1 MKIRYLKFKS
11 WLLTLAAAALGI
23 SCTESAVEYGTPE
36 ATYHV
41 KGTVSDPDGKPIP
54 GIEVNHY
61 GHPYDTTDPQGAYAF
76 TLKSAFPS
84 LPIDNVTFA
93 DIDSTENG
101 SYQDTTV
108 SIPTADVPLSGGN
121 RHWYEGQGDINY
133 DITLNPKNN
142 DK

>member
-1 MKIRYLKFKS
+1 MKKGYLKFKS

-23 SCTESAVEYGTPE
+23 SCTECAVEYGTPE

-41 KGTVSDPDGKPIP
+41 KGTVSDPDGRPIP

-76 TLKSAFPS
+76 TLKGAFPS

-93 DIDSTENG
+93 DIDRQLPRHHGQHSHCGRTP
-101 SYQDTTV
+101 QWRQR
-108 SIPTADVPLSGGN
+108 PLELRPGTSK
-121 RHWYEGQGDINY
+121 
-133 DITLNPKNN
+133 L
-142 DK
+142 